1 MLAICPSIDT
11 FFVCVFHLPS
21 VASPGRRVGGPLPNE
36 AAPAARISQFS
47 VCCSGRTSFLYIR
60 RPGAAVSPGG
70 PPASVIIAHF
80 SKYGGCPSL
89 QASPSRTIRN
99 ARVACR
105 HGPSGLCLP
114 LAYIQYKWHTPEP
127 LAPSAFRTERTV
139 PPPCA
144 DRASLSLSPS
154 SSASTHPYSCL
165 TALLTPPRWRVSQ
178 RPA

>member
-60 RPGAAVSPGG
+60 RPGAAVSPAG

-80 SKYGGCPSL
+80 SSKYPYGGCPSSL
-89 QASPSRTIRN
+89 QASPLRTIRN
-99 ARVACR
+99 ACVCAY
-105 HGPSGLCLP
+105 PQPTSGTRLNLSP
-114 LAYIQYKWHTPEP
+114 PY
-127 LAPSAFRTERTV
+127 SAFRTERTV
-139 PPPCA
+139 PPPT
-144 DRASLSLSPS
+144 DRASLSLSRP
-154 SSASTHPYSCL
+154 P
-165 TALLTPPRWRVSQ
+165 PPRS
-178 RPA
+178 ALILAYSLLA